1 MLMFKILGDRK
12 IFAIV
17 SSILCIVS
25 DFGQSWLWASV
36 QYFLHSK
43 TWSTPMQKILGLV
56 AFAVV
61 SLTLPQLALAQSS
74 SQGETWS
81 TKHAQVKNQLEQAGY
96 KDVRIIP
103 LSYLVQATD
112 KAGNPAMMVITPT
125 SMTAITDMGSPMGK
139 GILNTQ

>member
-1 MLMFKILGDRK
+1 
-12 IFAIV
+12 
-17 SSILCIVS
+17 
-25 DFGQSWLWASV
+25 
-36 QYFLHSK
+36 
-43 TWSTPMQKILGLV
+43 MQKVVGLV

-81 TKHAQVKNQLEQAGY
+81 TKHAQVKNELEQAGY

-112 KAGNPAMMVITPT
+112 KSGNPAMMVITPN
-125 SMTAITDMGSPMGK
+125 SMTAVTDMEMGIPK
-139 GILNTQ
+139 K

>member
-1 MLMFKILGDRK
+1 
-12 IFAIV
+12 
-17 SSILCIVS
+17 
-25 DFGQSWLWASV
+25 
-36 QYFLHSK
+36 
-43 TWSTPMQKILGLV
+43 MQKVLGLA

-112 KAGNPAMMVITPT
+112 KAGNPAMMVITPN
-125 SMTAITDMGSPMGK
+125 SMTAIMDMGNSIDQ
-139 GILNTQ
+139 GILKTQ